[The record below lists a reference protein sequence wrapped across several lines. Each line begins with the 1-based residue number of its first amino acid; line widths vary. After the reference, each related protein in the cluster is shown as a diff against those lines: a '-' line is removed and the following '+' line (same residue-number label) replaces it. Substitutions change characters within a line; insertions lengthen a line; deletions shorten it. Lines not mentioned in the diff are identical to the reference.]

1 MDGER
6 ERLGSI
12 AAWLASR
19 HAEVVAVDKD
29 LSTYGA
35 ERPENL
41 RLIEADILASRD
53 WDGPGMRAIS
63 AASATV
69 IAIDGAR

>member
-1 MDGER
+1 M
-6 ERLGSI
+6 GSI

-53 WDGPGMRAIS
+53 WDGDGLP
-63 AASATV
+63 SATSSQNKG
-69 IAIDGAR
+69 IFPS